1 MTSCAK
7 NDRNLEL
14 YSLYPSLFIKYINF
28 LYLTLDQQLFTYI
41 VSIMIIAAI
50 ILIFLGAAIKYGKLY
65 FLIAGYNTMSES
77 EKSKVDIDGIAT
89 LFRNVTWGMALV
101 MLLGALGTIIFNNSE
116 IEISAC
122 LLAIVVGIPYL
133 IIRSNSKKYKR

>member
-7 NDRNLEL
+7 NDRNLVF

-28 LYLTLDQQLFTYI
+28 LYLTLGQQLFTYI